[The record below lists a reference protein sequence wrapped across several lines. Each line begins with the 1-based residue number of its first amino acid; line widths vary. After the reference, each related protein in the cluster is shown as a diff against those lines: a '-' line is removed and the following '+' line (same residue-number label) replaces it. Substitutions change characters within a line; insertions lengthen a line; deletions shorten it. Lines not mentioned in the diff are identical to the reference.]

1 MDPQSFIVGLM
12 ASITAFGGSILVAMI
27 VLERPRYGL
36 RCWPWRVSNGRL
48 RLRFMRQLFRQRTSQ
63 EWLEADDPQARSRQR
78 AVLERMQHRRAKRR
92 RQGVARKHNPAN
104 KA

>member
-36 RCWPWRVSNGRL
+36 RCWPRLVSNGRL
-48 RLRFMRQLFRQRTSQ
+48 RLRFARQLFGQRTSQ
-63 EWLEADDPQARSRQR
+63 QWLEADDAQARSRER
-78 AVLERMQHRRAKRR
+78 MVFERMQRGRAKRR
-92 RQGVARKHNPAN
+92 RQGLARKHNPTN